1 MAECFA
7 LLRRCSRRE
16 PASTWNH
23 PMAWVCQSFRVNGF
37 GFVVDVGVV
46 FGVDVGVVFGFVV
59 VVVVF
64 GDGLQAKGAV
74 PLPLRPR
81 RKELKLHY
89 ANPPGLDIRSGHSTV
104 K

>member
-1 MAECFA
+1 MLMLILI
-7 LLRRCSRRE
+7 LL
-16 PASTWNH
+16 
-23 PMAWVCQSFRVNGF
+23 WVCQSFRVNGF

-46 FGVDVGVVFGFVV
+46 FGVDVGSVVGF
-59 VVVVF
+59 VF
-64 GDGLQAKGAV
+64 GDGLQGKEAV

>member
-1 MAECFA
+1 
-7 LLRRCSRRE
+7 
-16 PASTWNH
+16 
-23 PMAWVCQSFRVNGF
+23 VCQSFRVNGF

-46 FGVDVGVVFGFVV
+46 FGVDVGVVFGVDVGVV
-59 VVVVF
+59 FGSVVVF
-64 GDGLQAKGAV
+64 GDGLQGKGAV

-89 ANPPGLDIRSGHSTV
+89 ANPAGLDIRSGHSTV

>member
-1 MAECFA
+1 MATISGHRVRIPGLGKVVFPS
-7 LLRRCSRRE
+7 SR
-16 PASTWNH
+16 
-23 PMAWVCQSFRVNGF
+23 VCQSFRVNGF

-46 FGVDVGVVFGFVV
+46 FGVDVGVVFGVDV
-59 VVVVF
+59 GVVF
-64 GDGLQAKGAV
+64 GDGLQGKGAV

>member
-1 MAECFA
+1 M
-7 LLRRCSRRE
+7 
-16 PASTWNH
+16 
-23 PMAWVCQSFRVNGF
+23 CQSFRVNGF

-46 FGVDVGVVFGFVV
+46 FGVDVGSVVG
-59 VVVVF
+59 VVF
-64 GDGLQAKGAV
+64 GDGLQGKGAV

>member
-1 MAECFA
+1 MMTVFP
-7 LLRRCSRRE
+7 SG
-16 PASTWNH
+16 P
-23 PMAWVCQSFRVNGF
+23 PVMPKWVCQSFRVNGF

-46 FGVDVGVVFGFVV
+46 FGVDVGVVFGSV

-64 GDGLQAKGAV
+64 GDGLQGKGAV